1 MIIGCITESK
11 KLINDAVESEEKGG
25 SVNMC
30 KALEEL
36 EERGRQEGRLQ
47 GQMFTKL
54 KLILKKVHKN
64 KSFEQIVDELEED
77 ADVVPPLYDFVLK
90 HIDLGEDEMVQK
102 YLENIE

>member
-1 MIIGCITESK
+1 MVIGCITESQ
-11 KLINDAVESEEKGG
+11 KLINDAIKSEQKGG
-25 SVNMC
+25 TVNMC

-47 GQMFTKL
+47 GQVENKL

-77 ADVVPPLYDFVLK
+77 ADVVQLLYDFVKKVKSQIFL
-90 HIDLGEDEMVQK
+90 I
-102 YLENIE
+102 I

>member
-1 MIIGCITESK
+1 MIRLLIYIEENISPELAMIIRCITELQ
-11 KLINDAVESEEKGG
+11 KLINDAVASEEKGG
-25 SVNMC
+25 NVNMC

-47 GQMFTKL
+47 GQVENKL

-77 ADVVPPLYDFVLK
+77 ADVVQPLYDFVK
-90 HIDLGEDEMVQK
+90 K
-102 YLENIE
+102 